1 MKRVSDL
8 AILDILTAPDPLLK
22 KKASPVEKVTDEI
35 RTLMDDMVETMYV
48 APGIGLAAPQVGVL
62 KNIIVVD
69 VSGNDEEPHP
79 YKMVNPEITWA
90 SEELATYEEGC
101 LSVPESFSEVERPA
115 RVKIRYMDENEQ
127 EHEIEADGLLA
138 TCVQHE
144 IDHLN
149 GTLFIDHISRIKRSI
164 IMRKLTKMKK
174 MA

>member
-1 MKRVSDL
+1 M

-69 VSGNDEEPHP
+69 VSGNDEDPHP

>member
-69 VSGNDEEPHP
+69 VSGNDEDPHP

>member
-1 MKRVSDL
+1 M

-22 KKASPVEKVTDEI
+22 KKASRVEKVTDEI

-79 YKMVNPEITWA
+79 YKMVNPEITWT

>member
-1 MKRVSDL
+1 M
-8 AILDILTAPDPLLK
+8 AILEILTAPDPVLK
-22 KKASPVEKVTDEI
+22 KKASPVEKVTDKI

-69 VSGNDEEPHP
+69 VSGDDEEPHP
-79 YKMVNPEITWA
+79 YKMINPEITWA